1 MPVEGLAAPFKGEN
15 ADMTGAE
22 LILFSTGRTSQRGP
36 TDSIQTGTLTS
47 RPQSQAWTA
56 SGKGRSAVTGA
67 SAFPFLSTHSPSPT
81 RFPAPFGLQRRKSV
95 SHGGE
100 GSPIPAL
107 QTCVLTNYIPGRDNQ
122 LRQGLLAK
130 ESSQPESNEH
140 REVKAQCPLV
150 DECGQIILN
159 INIVHC

>member
-95 SHGGE
+95 SHGERG
-100 GSPIPAL
+100 P
-107 QTCVLTNYIPGRDNQ
+107 Q
-122 LRQGLLAK
+122 
-130 ESSQPESNEH
+130 SQPCRRVCSPTTYQEETTSSDKGSWQKSLHN
-140 REVKAQCPLV
+140 
-150 DECGQIILN
+150 LN
-159 INIVHC
+159 LMSTEK